1 MEPIRILLSRCTAL
15 FRRRN
20 LDEDLDAEL
29 SSHIEFAV
37 EENMK
42 RGMSAQEAR
51 TRALREFGGV
61 TQTKEAYRL
70 QQRIPFLE
78 AVLIDVRY
86 GLRQLRKSPAFA
98 ATAILTLALGI
109 GGMTAV
115 FSVVEAVLL
124 RPLPFKDS
132 GQLISLHEW
141 VREDP
146 HDFNVT
152 APDVLIFQRESKAFS
167 GEGGYVG
174 AAFDVTGAGAPF
186 HAAAERVS
194 ASVLPVLGIDPFL
207 GRTFSQEEDTN
218 AAPVT
223 VISYSLWREKF
234 QSDPGVLGKTID
246 LDRRPYTIIGVM
258 PRNFEFPLDAG
269 RLSRRDLWVPMSF
282 TPVEENSEGENYDY
296 GLVARLKPG
305 VSTAQAQI
313 DVDRVI
319 AGIQPRYAAI
329 SNLHLLGYFRTLKEE
344 TVHNARPFLNILLG
358 AVSLIMLIACVN
370 IANLLLVRAASR
382 RREFGVR
389 LALGAAR
396 RIVLRQLLTESLLL
410 SLIGGI
416 VGVALAVVLVRAA
429 AIALPVSLPRLS
441 EIAIRWPMFAAAF
454 GVVGMTGVLCGV
466 APALA
471 SMRTDVLDSLRDGSH
486 AAGQGRSR
494 HNLQSI
500 LVILE
505 TALALLL
512 LVASGLL
519 LRSFA
524 KMLETDPGFQPQHVL
539 TASLSLPRHDY
550 PTQQKVDEFYAE
562 LQRKVE
568 TLPGVR
574 TVGFSS
580 NIPIVGQ
587 NGGRL
592 ITPEGHVRSAGE
604 GFLIASTYLLQGDYF
619 QTLHIPLIG
628 GRYFETRDEQ
638 PNAPLVA
645 IISQSFAKRYFHD
658 KDPIGLRMKV
668 GDRFD
673 SPMPAITVVG
683 VVGDVKQGALD
694 QPTVEQMY
702 EPISQAAAALGPM
715 AAMLGVAG
723 NMDVVIRTADDPTP
737 LVPSLE
743 KIVHQLDPLLV
754 VSRAHTM
761 DEIVAATESSRRFNT
776 ALLTTF
782 AAIALVLSLLG
793 TYGVLAYTVTQRTR
807 EIAIRMALGASR
819 QIVVLRILRYALTL
833 AATGAVGGLIASI
846 GLMHFLKS
854 LLYGVKP
861 LDSVTIAG
869 AVLVLS
875 CCSALAAL
883 IPAQRAASID
893 PCGRYERNREYQ

>member
-1 MEPIRILLSRCTAL
+1 MESIRILLSRCAAL

-20 LDEDLDAEL
+20 LDEDLNAEL

-37 EENMK
+37 EENLR
-42 RGMSAQEAR
+42 RGMPAPEAR
-51 TRALREFGGV
+51 TKALREFGGV
-61 TQTKEAYRL
+61 TQTREAYRT
-70 QQRIPFLE
+70 QQGIPFLAE
-78 AVLIDVRY
+78 VLVDVRY

-98 ATAILTLALGI
+98 AAAILTLALGV

-115 FSVVEAVLL
+115 FSVVAAVLL

-132 GQLISLHEW
+132 GQLLSLHER

-146 HDFNVT
+146 HEFNVT
-152 APDVLIFQRESKAFS
+152 APDVLIFQRESKAFT
-167 GEGGYVG
+167 GEGGYVSAG
-174 AAFDVTGAGAPF
+174 YDVTGAGAPF
-186 HAAAERVS
+186 HAAAERVTS
-194 ASVLPVLGIDPFL
+194 SLFQVLGIAPLL
-207 GRTFSQEEDTN
+207 GRTFTQEEDEN

-223 VISYSLWREKF
+223 VIGYSLWRERF
-234 QSDPGVLGKTID
+234 YGDPGVLGQKIH

-258 PRNFEFPLDAG
+258 PRDFEFPLDSG

-282 TPVEENSEGENYDY
+282 TSVEKNSEGQNYDY
-296 GLVARLKPG
+296 GLVARLRPG
-305 VSTAQAQI
+305 VSASQAQI

-319 AGIQPRYAAI
+319 EGIQPLYTAKAG
-329 SNLHLLGYFRTLKEE
+329 LHLQGYFRTLKEE
-344 TVHNARPFLNILLG
+344 TVRNARPLLRILLG

-396 RIVLRQLLTESLLL
+396 RIVLRQVLTESLLL
-410 SLIGGI
+410 SVIGGTI
-416 VGVALAVVLVRAA
+416 GVALAVMLVRAA
-429 AIALPVSLPRLS
+429 AVHLPDSLPRLG
-441 EIAIRWPMFAAAF
+441 EIAVRWPLFAAAF
-454 GVVGMTGVLCGV
+454 GFAAVTGLLCGI

-471 SMRTDVLDSLRDGSH
+471 STRRDVLDSLRDGSQ
-486 AAGQGRSR
+486 AAGPGRSQ
-494 HNLQSI
+494 HNLQQL

-505 TALALLL
+505 IALALLL

-519 LRSFA
+519 LRSFR
-524 KMLETDPGFQPQHVL
+524 KMLQTDPGFQPRHTL
-539 TASLSLPRHDY
+539 TSSLSLPRHDY

-562 LQRKVE
+562 LQRKIE
-568 TLPGVR
+568 SLPGVK
-574 TVGFSS
+574 TVGFAS
-580 NIPIVGQ
+580 NIPIIGQ
-587 NGGRL
+587 HGGRL
-592 ITPEGHVRSAGE
+592 LTPEGHVRSAGE
-604 GFLIASTYLLQGDYF
+604 GFLIASTYLVQGNYF
-619 QTLHIPLIG
+619 QALHIPLIR
-628 GRYFETRDEQ
+628 GRYLEDRDQ
-638 PNAPLVA
+638 QVGTPLVA
-645 IISQSFAKRYFHD
+645 VISQSLAETQFHG

-673 SPMPAITVVG
+673 GPMPAITVVG

-702 EPISQAAAALGPM
+702 EPVSQAAAALGPM

-723 NMDVVIRTADDPTP
+723 SMNVVIRTADDPMQ

-754 VSRAHTM
+754 LSQPHTM

-776 ALLTTF
+776 TILTAF

-793 TYGVLAYTVTQRTR
+793 IYGVLAYAVTQRTR
-807 EIAIRMALGASR
+807 EIAIRMALGASPKG
-819 QIVVLRILRYALTL
+819 VLLRMLRFAL
-833 AATGAVGGLIASI
+833 AVAVRGVACGLIASI
-846 GLMHFLKS
+846 GLMQFVKT
-854 LLYGVKP
+854 LLYGVRP
-861 LDSVTIAG
+861 IDGATIAG
-869 AVLVLS
+869 AILVLL

-893 PCGRYERNREYQ
+893 PMRALRAE

>member
-1 MEPIRILLSRCTAL
+1 MEPIRILLSRCAAL
-15 FRRRN
+15 FRRRH
-20 LDEDLDAEL
+20 LDQDLDAEL
-29 SSHIEFAV
+29 SAHIEFAV

-61 TQTKEAYRL
+61 TQTKEAYRV
-70 QQRIPFLE
+70 QQGIPFLA

-86 GLRQLRKSPAFA
+86 GIRQLRKSPAFA
-98 ATAILTLALGI
+98 VTAILTLALGI

-132 GQLISLHEW
+132 GQLLSLHEW
-141 VREDP
+141 IREDP
-146 HDFNVT
+146 HEFNVT

-167 GEGGYVG
+167 GEGGYIS
-174 AAFDVTGAGAPF
+174 ADYDMTGAGAPF
-186 HAAAERVS
+186 HAAAERVT
-194 ASVLPVLGIDPFL
+194 ASLFPVLGIGPWL
-207 GRTFSQEEDTN
+207 GRTFTQKEDEN

-223 VISYSLWREKF
+223 VISYALWRERF

-282 TPVEENSEGENYDY
+282 TPVEKDSEGQNYDY
-296 GLVARLKPG
+296 GLVARLRPG
-305 VSTAQAQI
+305 VGATQAQI

-319 AGIQPRYAAI
+319 AGIQPAYTVKAG
-329 SNLHLLGYFRTLKEE
+329 LHVQGYFRTLKEE
-344 TVHNARPFLNILLG
+344 TVHNARPLLNILLG

-396 RIVLRQLLTESLLL
+396 RIVLRQVLTESLLL
-410 SLIGGI
+410 SVIGGTI
-416 VGVALAVVLVRAA
+416 GVALAVVLVHAA
-429 AIALPVSLPRLS
+429 ALRLPDSLPRLG
-441 EIAIRWPMFAAAF
+441 EIAIRWPLFAAASGF
-454 GVVGMTGVLCGV
+454 AAVTGMLCGV

-471 SMRTDVLDSLRDGSH
+471 SMRTDVLDSLRDGSQ
-486 AAGQGRSR
+486 AAGQGRSQYT
-494 HNLQSI
+494 LQQM

-505 TALALLL
+505 IALALLL

-519 LRSFA
+519 LRSFRN
-524 KMLETDPGFQPQHVL
+524 MLETDPGFQPQHVL

-550 PTQQKVDEFYAE
+550 PTQQNVDEFYAD
-562 LQRKVE
+562 LQRRIE
-568 TLPGVR
+568 RLPGVR

-587 NGGRL
+587 HGGRL
-592 ITPEGHVRSAGE
+592 LTPEGHVRAAGE
-604 GFLIASTYLLQGDYF
+604 GYLIASTYLVQGNYF
-619 QTLHIPLIG
+619 QALHIPLIR
-628 GRYFETRDEQ
+628 GRYLEDRDQ
-638 PNAPLVA
+638 QAGAPLVA
-645 IISQSFAKRYFHD
+645 LISQSLAETYFHG

-673 SPMPAITVVG
+673 NSMPAMTVVG

-694 QPTVEQMY
+694 QPTIEQMY
-702 EPISQAAAALGPM
+702 EPVSQAAAALGPM

-723 NMDVVIRTADDPTP
+723 NMNVVIRTADDPTR
-737 LVPSLE
+737 LVPLLE

-754 VSRAHTM
+754 VSQPHTM

-776 ALLTTF
+776 AILTAF
-782 AAIALVLSLLG
+782 AAIALLLSLLG
-793 TYGVLAYTVTQRTR
+793 IYGVLAYAVAQRTR
-807 EIAIRMALGASR
+807 EIAIRMALGASPK
-819 QIVVLRILRYALTL
+819 VVLLRTLRFALTVT
-833 AATGAVGGLIASI
+833 ATGVACGLIASI
-846 GLMHFLKS
+846 GLMHFLTS

-861 LDSVTIAG
+861 LDGMTIAG
-869 AVLVLS
+869 AVLVLL

-883 IPAQRAASID
+883 IPAQRAAAID
-893 PCGRYERNREYQ
+893 PMRALRAE

>member
-1 MEPIRILLSRCTAL
+1 MEPIRILLSRCSAL

-42 RGMSAQEAR
+42 RGMSAQQAR

-61 TQTKEAYRL
+61 TQTKEAYRV
-70 QQRIPFLE
+70 QQGLPFLE

-132 GQLISLHEW
+132 GQLLSLHEW

-146 HDFNVT
+146 HEFNVT
-152 APDVLIFQRESKAFS
+152 APDVLIFQRESKAFT

-174 AAFDVTGAGAPF
+174 AGYDVTGAGAPF
-186 HAAAERVS
+186 HAAAERVT
-194 ASVLPVLGIDPFL
+194 ASLFPVLGVDPLL
-207 GRTFSQEEDTN
+207 GRTFTQKEDENT
-218 AAPVT
+218 APVT
-223 VISYSLWREKF
+223 VISYSLWRERF

-282 TPVEENSEGENYDY
+282 TPVEKNSEGSNYDY
-296 GLVARLKPG
+296 GLVARLRPG

-313 DVDRVI
+313 DVNRVI
-319 AGIQPRYAAI
+319 AGIQPRYTAVAG
-329 SNLHLLGYFRTLKEE
+329 LHLQGYFRTLKEE
-344 TVHNARPFLNILLG
+344 TVHSARPFLNILLG

-410 SLIGGI
+410 SAIGGTI
-416 VGVALAVVLVRAA
+416 GAALAVVLVHAA
-429 AIALPVSLPRLS
+429 AVHLPDSLPRLG
-441 EIAIRWPMFAAAF
+441 EIAIRWPLFAAASGF
-454 GVVGMTGVLCGV
+454 AGVTGVLCGV

-486 AAGQGRSR
+486 AAGQGRSQY
-494 HNLQSI
+494 NLQSV

-562 LQRKVE
+562 LQRRVE

-574 TVGFSS
+574 TVSFSS

-592 ITPEGHVRSAGE
+592 ITPEGHVRSVGE
-604 GFLIASTYLLQGDYF
+604 GFLIASTYLVQGNYF
-619 QTLHIPLIG
+619 QTLHIPLIR
-628 GRYFETRDEQ
+628 GRYLDDRDVQ
-638 PNAPLVA
+638 AGAPMVA
-645 IISQSFAKRYFHD
+645 IISQSFAETYFHG

-673 SPMPAITVVG
+673 GPMPAITVVG

-694 QPTVEQMY
+694 QPTVAQMY

-723 NMDVVIRTADDPTP
+723 NMDVVIRTADDPSR
-737 LVPSLE
+737 LLPSLE

-776 ALLTTF
+776 AILTAF

-793 TYGVLAYTVTQRTR
+793 IYGVLAYAVAQRTR

-819 QIVVLRILRYALTL
+819 KVVLLRTLRYALTV
-833 AATGAVGGLIASI
+833 AVMGVVGGLIASI
-846 GLMHFLKS
+846 GLTHFLKS

-861 LDSVTIAG
+861 LDSATIAG
-869 AVLVLS
+869 AVLVLL

-893 PCGRYERNREYQ
+893 PMRALRAE

>member
-1 MEPIRILLSRCTAL
+1 MEPIRILLSRCAAL

-61 TQTKEAYRL
+61 TQTKEAYRV
-70 QQRIPFLE
+70 QQGLPFLE

-132 GQLISLHEW
+132 GQLLSLHEW

-146 HDFNVT
+146 HEFNVT

-167 GEGGYVG
+167 GEGGYIG
-174 AAFDVTGAGAPF
+174 AGYDVTGAGAPF
-186 HAAAERVS
+186 HAAAERVT
-194 ASVLPVLGIDPFL
+194 ASLFPVLGVDPLL
-207 GRTFSQEEDTN
+207 GRTFTQKEDENT
-218 AAPVT
+218 APVT
-223 VISYSLWREKF
+223 VISYSLWRERF

-282 TPVEENSEGENYDY
+282 TPVEKNSEGSNYDY
-296 GLVARLKPG
+296 GLVARLRPG

-313 DVDRVI
+313 DVNRVI
-319 AGIQPRYAAI
+319 AGIQPRYTAVAG
-329 SNLHLLGYFRTLKEE
+329 LHLQGYFRTLKEE
-344 TVHNARPFLNILLG
+344 TVHSARPFLNILLG

-396 RIVLRQLLTESLLL
+396 RIVLRQVLTESLLL
-410 SLIGGI
+410 SAIGGTI
-416 VGVALAVVLVRAA
+416 GVALAVVLVHAA
-429 AIALPVSLPRLS
+429 AVRLPDSLPRLG
-441 EIAIRWPMFAAAF
+441 EIAIRWPLFAAASGF
-454 GVVGMTGVLCGV
+454 AGVTGVLCGV

-471 SMRTDVLDSLRDGSH
+471 GMRTDVLDSLRDGSH
-486 AAGQGRSR
+486 AAGQGRSQY
-494 HNLQSI
+494 NLQSM

-505 TALALLL
+505 IALALLL

-562 LQRKVE
+562 LQRRVE

-604 GFLIASTYLLQGDYF
+604 GFLIASTYLVQGNYF
-619 QTLHIPLIG
+619 QTLHIPLIR
-628 GRYFETRDEQ
+628 GRYLDDRDVQ
-638 PNAPLVA
+638 AGAPLVA
-645 IISQSFAKRYFHD
+645 IISQSFAETYFHG

-723 NMDVVIRTADDPTP
+723 NMDVVIRTAGDPTP
-737 LVPSLE
+737 LLPSLG

-776 ALLTTF
+776 AILTAF
-782 AAIALVLSLLG
+782 AAIALGLSLLG
-793 TYGVLAYTVTQRTR
+793 IYGVLAYAVAQRTR

-819 QIVVLRILRYALTL
+819 KVVLLRTLRYALTV
-833 AATGAVGGLIASI
+833 AVMGVAGGLIASI
-846 GLMHFLKS
+846 GLTHFLKS

-861 LDSVTIAG
+861 LDSATIAG
-869 AVLVLS
+869 AVLVLL

-893 PCGRYERNREYQ
+893 PMRALRAE

>member
-1 MEPIRILLSRCTAL
+1 MEPIRILLSRCAAL

-37 EENMK
+37 DENMK
-42 RGMSAQEAR
+42 RGLSAQDAR

-61 TQTKEAYRL
+61 TQTKEAYRV
-70 QQRIPFLE
+70 QQGLPFLE
-78 AVLIDVRY
+78 AVLIDGRY
-86 GLRQLRKSPAFA
+86 GLRQLRRSPAFA

-132 GQLISLHEW
+132 GQLLSLHEW

-146 HDFNVT
+146 HEFNVT
-152 APDVLIFQRESKAFS
+152 APDVLIFQRESKAFT

-174 AAFDVTGAGAPF
+174 AGYDVTGAGAPF
-186 HAAAERVS
+186 HAAAERVT
-194 ASVLPVLGIDPFL
+194 ASLFPVLGIDPLL
-207 GRTFSQEEDTN
+207 GRTFTQKEDED

-223 VISYSLWREKF
+223 VISYSLWRERF

-282 TPVEENSEGENYDY
+282 TSVEKNSEGQNYDY
-296 GLVARLKPG
+296 GLVARLRPG
-305 VSTAQAQI
+305 VSTEQAQI
-313 DVDRVI
+313 DVNRVI
-319 AGIQPRYAAI
+319 AGIQPKYTAV
-329 SNLHLLGYFRTLKEE
+329 SGLHLQGYFRTLKEE
-344 TVHNARPFLNILLG
+344 TVHSARPFLNMLLG

-370 IANLLLVRAASR
+370 IANLLLVSAASR

-389 LALGAAR
+389 LALGSAR

-410 SLIGGI
+410 SAIGGLI
-416 VGVALAVVLVRAA
+416 GVALAVVLVHAA
-429 AIALPVSLPRLS
+429 AVCLPDSLPRLG
-441 EIAIRWPMFAAAF
+441 EIAIRWPLFAAASGF
-454 GVVGMTGVLCGV
+454 AAVTGVLCGV

-471 SMRTDVLDSLRDGSH
+471 GMRTDVLDALRDGSR
-486 AAGQGRSR
+486 AAGQGRSQL
-494 HNLQSI
+494 NLQSM

-505 TALALLL
+505 IALALLL

-524 KMLETDPGFQPQHVL
+524 KMLETNPGFQPQHVL
-539 TASLSLPRHDY
+539 TASLSLPRNDY

-562 LQRKVE
+562 LQRRVE
-568 TLPGVR
+568 TLPGVMS
-574 TVGFSS
+574 VGFSS

-592 ITPEGHVRSAGE
+592 ITPEGHVRSVGE
-604 GFLIASTYLLQGDYF
+604 GFLIASTYLVQGNYF
-619 QTLHIPLIG
+619 QTLHIPLIR
-628 GRYFETRDEQ
+628 GRYLDNRDAQ
-638 PNAPLVA
+638 PGAPLVA
-645 IISQSFAKRYFHD
+645 IISQSFAETYFRG

-668 GDRFD
+668 GDRFEN
-673 SPMPAITVVG
+673 PMPAMTVVG

-723 NMDVVIRTADDPTP
+723 NMDVVIRTADDPAR
-737 LVPSLE
+737 LLPSLG

-754 VSRAHTM
+754 ISRAHTM
-761 DEIVAATESSRRFNT
+761 DEIVAATESPRRFNT
-776 ALLTTF
+776 AILTAF
-782 AAIALVLSLLG
+782 AAIALVLALLG
-793 TYGVLAYTVTQRTR
+793 IYGVLAYAVAQRTR
-807 EIAIRMALGASR
+807 EIAIRIALGASR
-819 QIVVLRILRYALTL
+819 KVVLLRTLHYALTV
-833 AATGAVGGLIASI
+833 AVTGVAGGLIASI

-861 LDSVTIAG
+861 LDSATIAV
-869 AVLVLS
+869 AVLVLL

-893 PCGRYERNREYQ
+893 PMRALRAE

>member
-15 FRRRN
+15 FRRHK

-29 SSHIEFAV
+29 RSHIEFAV

-42 RGMSAQEAR
+42 RGMPAQEAR
-51 TRALREFGGV
+51 TRALRAFGGV
-61 TQTKEAYRL
+61 TQTKEAYRV
-70 QQRIPFLE
+70 QQGLPFL

-98 ATAILTLALGI
+98 ATAILTLAVGI

-115 FSVVEAVLL
+115 FSVVDAVLL
-124 RPLPFKDS
+124 RPLPFKES
-132 GQLISLHEW
+132 GQLLSLHEW

-146 HDFNVT
+146 HEFNVT
-152 APDVLIFQRESKAFS
+152 APDVLIFQRDSNAFS
-167 GEGGYVG
+167 GAGGYIGVG
-174 AAFDVTGAGAPF
+174 YDVTGAGAPF
-186 HAAAERVS
+186 HAAAERVT
-194 ASVLPVLGIDPFL
+194 ASLFPVLGIDPLL
-207 GRTFSQEEDTN
+207 GRTFTRKEDED

-223 VISYSLWREKF
+223 VISYSLWRERF

-246 LDRRPYTIIGVM
+246 LDRRPHTIIGVM
-258 PRNFEFPLDAG
+258 PRDFEFPLDAG

-282 TPVEENSEGENYDY
+282 TPVEKNSEGQNYDF
-296 GLVARLKPG
+296 GLVARLRPG
-305 VSTAQAQI
+305 TSPTQAQI

-319 AGIQPRYAAI
+319 AGIQPGFTAKAG
-329 SNLHLLGYFRTLKEE
+329 LHLQGYFRTLKEE
-344 TVHNARPFLNILLG
+344 TVRNARPLLNILLG

-410 SLIGGI
+410 SAIGGTI
-416 VGVALAVVLVRAA
+416 GVALTVLLVHAA
-429 AIALPVSLPRLS
+429 AARLPDSLPRLG
-441 EIAIRWPMFAAAF
+441 EIAIRWPMFAAASGF
-454 GVVGMTGVLCGV
+454 VGVTGLLCGL

-471 SMRTDVLDSLRDGSH
+471 SMRTDVLNSLRDGSH
-486 AAGQGRSR
+486 AAGQGRSQY
-494 HNLQSI
+494 NLQSM

-505 TALALLL
+505 IALALLL

-519 LRSFA
+519 LRSFR

-550 PTQQKVDEFYAE
+550 PTQQKVDGFYAE
-562 LQRKVE
+562 LQRRIE
-568 TLPGVR
+568 TLPGVSA
-574 TVGFSS
+574 VGFSS
-580 NIPIVGQ
+580 NIPIIGQ

-604 GFLIASTYLLQGDYF
+604 GFLIASTYLVQGNYF
-619 QTLHIPLIG
+619 QTLHIPLIR
-628 GRYFETRDEQ
+628 GRYLGDRDEQ
-638 PNAPLVA
+638 AGAPLVA
-645 IISQSFAKRYFHD
+645 LISQSFAETYFHG

-668 GDRFD
+668 GARFD
-673 SPMPAITVVG
+673 SPWPAITVVG

-702 EPISQAAAALGPM
+702 EPVSQAAAALGPM

-723 NMDVVIRTADDPTP
+723 NMDVVIRTADDPGP
-737 LVPSLE
+737 LVPILE

-754 VSRAHTM
+754 VSRGHTM
-761 DEIVAATESSRRFNT
+761 DEIVAATESPRRFNT
-776 ALLTTF
+776 TILTAF

-793 TYGVLAYTVTQRTR
+793 IYGVLANAVAQRTR

-819 QIVVLRILRYALTL
+819 KVVLLRTLRYALTV
-833 AATGAVGGLIASI
+833 AVAGIAGGLIASI

-861 LDSVTIAG
+861 LDGATIAG
-869 AVLVLS
+869 AVLVLL
-875 CCSALAAL
+875 CCSALAAS

-893 PCGRYERNREYQ
+893 PMRTLRAE

>member
-1 MEPIRILLSRCTAL
+1 MEPIRILLSRCAAL
-15 FRRRN
+15 FRRRH
-20 LDEDLDAEL
+20 LDQDLDAEL

-51 TRALREFGGV
+51 TMALREFGGV
-61 TQTKEAYRL
+61 TQTKETYRV
-70 QQRIPFLE
+70 QQGIPFLA

-86 GLRQLRKSPAFA
+86 GIRQLRKSPAFA

-132 GQLISLHEW
+132 GQLLSLHEF

-146 HDFNVT
+146 HEFNVT

-167 GEGGYVG
+167 GEGGYINAG
-174 AAFDVTGAGAPF
+174 YDVTGAGAPF
-186 HAAAERVS
+186 HAAAERVT
-194 ASVLPVLGIDPFL
+194 ASLFPVLGIGPWL
-207 GRTFSQEEDTN
+207 GRTFTQKEDEK

-223 VISYSLWREKF
+223 VISYALWRERF
-234 QSDPGVLGKTID
+234 QGDPGVLGKTID

-282 TPVEENSEGENYDY
+282 TPIEKDSEGQNYDY
-296 GLVARLKPG
+296 GLVARLRPG
-305 VSTAQAQI
+305 VSATQAQI

-319 AGIQPRYAAI
+319 AGIQPAYTVKAG
-329 SNLHLLGYFRTLKEE
+329 LHVQGYFRTLKEE
-344 TVHNARPFLNILLG
+344 TVHNARPLLNILLG

-396 RIVLRQLLTESLLL
+396 RIVLRQVLTESLLL
-410 SLIGGI
+410 SVIGGTI
-416 VGVALAVVLVRAA
+416 GVALAVALVHAA
-429 AIALPVSLPRLS
+429 AVRLPDSLPRLG
-441 EIAIRWPMFAAAF
+441 EIAIRWPLFAAASGF
-454 GVVGMTGVLCGV
+454 AAVTGVLCGV

-471 SMRTDVLDSLRDGSH
+471 CMRTDVLDSLRDGSQ
-486 AAGQGRSR
+486 AAGQGRSQY
-494 HNLQSI
+494 NLQQI

-505 TALALLL
+505 IALALLL

-519 LRSFA
+519 LRSFR
-524 KMLETDPGFQPQHVL
+524 KMLETDPGFQREHVL

-550 PTQQKVDEFYAE
+550 PTQQNVDEFYAD
-562 LQRKVE
+562 LQRRIE
-568 TLPGVR
+568 RLPGVR

-587 NGGRL
+587 HGGRL
-592 ITPEGHVRSAGE
+592 LTPEGHVRSAGE
-604 GFLIASTYLLQGDYF
+604 GYLIASTYLVQGNYF
-619 QTLHIPLIG
+619 HALHIPLIR
-628 GRYFETRDEQ
+628 GRYLEDRDQ
-638 PNAPLVA
+638 QVGAPLVA
-645 IISQSFAKRYFHD
+645 LISQSLAETYFHG

-673 SPMPAITVVG
+673 NSMPAMTVVG
-683 VVGDVKQGALD
+683 VVGDVKQDALD
-694 QPTVEQMY
+694 QPTIEQMY
-702 EPISQAAAALGPM
+702 EPVSQAAAALGPM

-723 NMDVVIRTADDPTP
+723 TMNVVIRTADDPTR
-737 LVPSLE
+737 LVPLLE

-754 VSRAHTM
+754 VSQPHTM

-776 ALLTTF
+776 AILTAF
-782 AAIALVLSLLG
+782 AAIALVLALLG
-793 TYGVLAYTVTQRTR
+793 IYGVLAYSVAQRTR
-807 EIAIRMALGASR
+807 EIAIRMALGASPK
-819 QIVVLRILRYALTL
+819 VVLLRTLRFALTVT
-833 AATGAVGGLIASI
+833 ATGVVGGLIASF
-846 GLMHFLKS
+846 GLMHFLGS

-861 LDSVTIAG
+861 LDGTTIAG
-869 AVLVLS
+869 AVLVLL

-883 IPAQRAASID
+883 IPAQRAAAID
-893 PCGRYERNREYQ
+893 PMRALRAE

>member
-1 MEPIRILLSRCTAL
+1 M
-15 FRRRN
+15 
-20 LDEDLDAEL
+20 
-29 SSHIEFAV
+29 
-37 EENMK
+37 
-42 RGMSAQEAR
+42 
-51 TRALREFGGV
+51 
-61 TQTKEAYRL
+61 
-70 QQRIPFLE
+70 QQGLPFLE
-78 AVLIDVRY
+78 AFLLDLRY

-98 ATAILTLALGI
+98 VTAVLTLALGI

-132 GQLISLHEW
+132 GQLLSLHEW

-146 HDFNVT
+146 HEFNVT
-152 APDVLIFQRESKAFS
+152 APDVVIFQRESKAFS
-167 GEGGYVG
+167 GEGGYI
-174 AAFDVTGAGAPF
+174 AAGYDVTGAGAPF
-186 HAAAERVS
+186 HAAAERVT
-194 ASVLPVLGIDPFL
+194 ASLFPVLGVDPLL
-207 GRTFSQEEDTN
+207 GRTFTQKEDENT
-218 AAPVT
+218 APVT
-223 VISYSLWREKF
+223 VISYSLWRERF

-282 TPVEENSEGENYDY
+282 TPVEKNSEGSNYDY
-296 GLVARLKPG
+296 GLVARLRPG

-313 DVDRVI
+313 DVNRVI
-319 AGIQPRYAAI
+319 AGIQPRYTAVAG
-329 SNLHLLGYFRTLKEE
+329 LHLQGYFRTLKEE
-344 TVHNARPFLNILLG
+344 TVHSARPFLNILLG

-410 SLIGGI
+410 SAIGGTI
-416 VGVALAVVLVRAA
+416 GAALAVVLVHAA
-429 AIALPVSLPRLS
+429 AVHLPDSLPRLG
-441 EIAIRWPMFAAAF
+441 EIAIRWPLFAAASGF
-454 GVVGMTGVLCGV
+454 AGVTGVLCGV

-471 SMRTDVLDSLRDGSH
+471 SMRTDVLDSLRDGNH
-486 AAGQGRSR
+486 AAGQGPSQY
-494 HNLQSI
+494 NLQSM

-505 TALALLL
+505 IALALLL

-539 TASLSLPRHDY
+539 TASLSLPGHDY

-562 LQRKVE
+562 LQRRVE

-604 GFLIASTYLLQGDYF
+604 GFLIASTYLVQGNYF
-619 QTLHIPLIG
+619 QTLHIPLIR
-628 GRYFETRDEQ
+628 GRYLDDRDVQ
-638 PNAPLVA
+638 AGAPLVA
-645 IISQSFAKRYFHD
+645 IISQSFAETYFHG

-668 GDRFD
+668 GARFD

-694 QPTVEQMY
+694 QPTVEEMY

-723 NMDVVIRTADDPTP
+723 NMDVVIRTAGDPTP
-737 LVPSLE
+737 LLPSLG

-776 ALLTTF
+776 AILTAF
-782 AAIALVLSLLG
+782 AAIALGLSLLG
-793 TYGVLAYTVTQRTR
+793 IYGVLAYAVAQRTR

-819 QIVVLRILRYALTL
+819 KVVLLRTLRYALTV
-833 AATGAVGGLIASI
+833 AVMGVAGGLIASI
-846 GLMHFLKS
+846 GLTHFLKS

-861 LDSVTIAG
+861 LDSATIAG
-869 AVLVLS
+869 AVLVLL

-893 PCGRYERNREYQ
+893 PMRALRAE

>member
-1 MEPIRILLSRCTAL
+1 MEPIRILLSRCAAL

-70 QQRIPFLE
+70 QQGIPFLE

-174 AAFDVTGAGAPF
+174 AAYDVTGAGAPF

-194 ASVLPVLGIDPFL
+194 ASVFPVLGIDPFL

-282 TPVEENSEGENYDY
+282 TPVEKNSEGENYDY

-319 AGIQPRYAAI
+319 AGIQPRYTAI

-410 SLIGGI
+410 SLIGGM

-429 AIALPVSLPRLS
+429 AITLPDSLPRLS
-441 EIAIRWPMFAAAF
+441 EIAIRWPMFAGAF

-494 HNLQSI
+494 HNLQSM
-500 LVILE
+500 LVIFE

-550 PTQQKVDEFYAE
+550 PTQQTVDEFYAE
-562 LQRKVE
+562 LQRRVE
-568 TLPGVR
+568 AVPGVR

-604 GFLIASTYLLQGDYF
+604 GFLIASTYLLQGNYF

-628 GRYFETRDEQ
+628 GRYFEARDEQ

-645 IISQSFAKRYFHD
+645 IISQSFAKRYFHG

-673 SPMPAITVVG
+673 SQMPAITVVG

-776 ALLTTF
+776 ALLTAF

-819 QIVVLRILRYALTL
+819 QIVLLRILRYALTL
-833 AATGAVGGLIASI
+833 AATGVIGGLIASI
-846 GLMHFLKS
+846 GLMHFLRS

-869 AVLVLS
+869 AVLVLL

-893 PCGRYERNREYQ
+893 PMRALRAE

>member
-1 MEPIRILLSRCTAL
+1 MEPVSVWLSRCVAL
-15 FRRRN
+15 FRGRK

-29 SSHIEFAV
+29 CSHIELAC

-42 RGMSAQEAR
+42 RGMSEQEAR
-51 TRALREFGGV
+51 TRALREFGGL
-61 TQTKEAYRL
+61 TQTREAYRV
-70 QQRIPFLE
+70 QQGLPFLR
-78 AVLIDVRY
+78 AVLIDVHY
-86 GLRQLRKSPAFA
+86 ALRQLRKSPPFA
-98 ATAILTLALGI
+98 ATAISTLALGI

-115 FSVVEAVLL
+115 FSVAEAVLL

-132 GQLISLHEW
+132 GQLLSLHEW

-167 GEGGYVG
+167 GEAGYIRAG
-174 AAFDVTGAGAPF
+174 YDVTGAGAPF
-186 HAAAERVS
+186 SAVAERVS
-194 ASVLPVLGIDPFL
+194 ASLFPVLGIDPLL
-207 GRTFSQEEDTN
+207 GRTFTQKEDDDS
-218 AAPVT
+218 APVT
-223 VISYSLWREKF
+223 VISYSLWRERF
-234 QSDPGVLGKTID
+234 QGDPGVLGQTID

-282 TPVEENSEGENYDY
+282 TAIERNSEGENYDY

-313 DVDRVI
+313 DLDRVI
-319 AGIQPRYAAI
+319 AGIEPGYAALAG
-329 SNLHLLGYFRTLKEE
+329 LHLQGYFRTLKEE
-344 TVHNARPFLNILLG
+344 TVRNARPFLNMLLG
-358 AVSLIMLIACVN
+358 AVSLIMLIVCVN
-370 IANLLLVRAASR
+370 VANLLLVRAASR

-389 LALGAAR
+389 LALGATWR
-396 RIVLRQLLTESLLL
+396 TVLRQLLTESVLL
-410 SLIGGI
+410 SAIGGAI
-416 VGVALAVVLVRAA
+416 GFALAVVLVHAA
-429 AIALPVSLPRLS
+429 AAYLPDSLPRLG

-454 GVVGMTGVLCGV
+454 GFAAMTGVLCAI
-466 APALA
+466 APGFA
-471 SMRTDVLDSLRDGSH
+471 SMRTDVLDSLRDGNL
-486 AAGQGRSR
+486 AAGQGRSQYK
-494 HNLQSI
+494 LQSM
-500 LVILE
+500 LVIVE
-505 TALALLL
+505 MALALLL

-519 LRSFA
+519 LRSFR
-524 KMLETDPGFQPQHVL
+524 KMLETDPGFQSQHVL

-562 LQRKVE
+562 LQRKIE

-587 NGGRL
+587 KGGRL
-592 ITPEGHVRSAGE
+592 ITPEGHVRSTGE
-604 GFLIASTYLLQGDYF
+604 GFLIASTYLLQGNYF
-619 QTLHIPLIG
+619 QALHIPLIR
-628 GRYFETRDEQ
+628 GRYFEARDEQ
-638 PNAPLVA
+638 AGAPLVA
-645 IISQSFAKRYFHD
+645 IISQSFAATYFRG

-673 SPMPAITVVG
+673 GPMPAITVVG
-683 VVGDVKQGALD
+683 VVGDVKQSALD
-694 QPTVEQMY
+694 QPTVAQLY
-702 EPISQAAAALGPM
+702 EPVAQAAAALGPM

-723 NMDVVIRTADDPTP
+723 QLDVVIRTADDPTL

-761 DEIVAATESSRRFNT
+761 DEIVAATESSRLFNT
-776 ALLTTF
+776 AILTIF
-782 AAIALVLSLLG
+782 AVIALVLSLLG
-793 TYGVLAYTVTQRTR
+793 IYGVLAYAIGQRTH

-819 QIVVLRILRYALTL
+819 KVVLLLTLRNALTV
-833 AATGAVGGLIASI
+833 AAAGVAAGLIASI

-854 LLYGVKP
+854 LLYGVRP

-869 AVLVLS
+869 AIIVLL

-893 PCGRYERNREYQ
+893 PMRVLRAE